1 MPTTRRRTRD
11 AAPPDLDAVYSKL
24 IDQIGNPAAVDT
36 PQLGRVEFQSSA
48 GIANALNLL
57 RLETARAAGI
67 PTTGVFVAGYNRG
80 LGPSRGGCL

>member
-11 AAPPDLDAVYSKL
+11 AAPPDLDAVYGKL
-24 IDQIGNPAAVDT
+24 LDQIGNPAAVDT
-36 PQLGRVEFQSSA
+36 PQLGRVEFQSA
-48 GIANALNLL
+48 ANIGAALNLL

-67 PTTGVFVAGYNRG
+67 PTTGVIVVTYNRG